1 MNLSSLIKLP
11 EFFALVTSIGL
22 GVLFFSLTNPQ
33 GLPPAVL
40 VAGFIIIAAA
50 LYSSIRLLVK
60 GLGLPGRL
68 TTVQRNGLE
77 LGVTVVAIILLA
89 LQSIGQ
95 LSLRDTVTLV
105 VLYLLG
111 YFYVSRTAADK

>member
-11 EFFALVTSIGL
+11 EFFILIVSLGL
-22 GVLFFSLTNPQ
+22 GMLFFSLTDPQ
-33 GLPPAVL
+33 GLPPAML

-50 LYSSIRLLVK
+50 LYSGIRLLVK
-60 GLGLPGRL
+60 GLGLHGRL
-68 TTVQRNGLE
+68 SSIQRNGLE
-77 LGVTVVAIILLA
+77 LGVTMVAIVLLA

-95 LSLRDTVTLV
+95 LSLRDTITLV